1 MSVSHCLP
9 LCFPLHVSWSSRRP
23 SRTPD
28 SLSTSCSTPVR
39 PSLTLT
45 SHTVHQLQHAQDV
58 SRTRG
63 IFAHSSHG
71 VRPSLLFLII
81 SPALC
86 SRTLPVF
93 VLSRCLCTREAARAH
108 DGRCRRAIAWPLWCG
123 NTGYRRSGPEVEPVT
138 RGCTA
143 VPRHGEDTRAA
154 SKVFSTPAR
163 TAESAPKSAGQAHPG
178 VQPSAHGQKQ
188 NRRYVQAEHRHPP
201 QRARSRVLSKS
212 ATQAHSGAT
221 PARTVAGPFEIGR
234 SGTSRCHPS
243 THGRRSF
250 RYPPVRH
257 LQVASPA
264 LIVKCPGGTRL
275 LFLLKLR
282 Q

>member
-1 MSVSHCLP
+1 MC
-9 LCFPLHVSWSSRRP
+9 
-23 SRTPD
+23 
-28 SLSTSCSTPVR
+28 R

-45 SHTVHQLQHAQDV
+45 SHSLHQLQHAQDV

-163 TAESAPKSAGQAHPG
+163 MVENPPKSANQAPPDVH
-178 VQPSAHGQKQ
+178 PSARGQEQ
-188 NRRYVQAEHRHPP
+188 NRRYVQAEHRRPP
-201 QRARSRVLSKS
+201 QRAWSRVLSKS
-212 ATQAHSGAT
+212 AAQAQILVST
-221 PARTVAGPFEIGR
+221 PARVVENPPKSADQAPPGGI
-234 SGTSRCHPS
+234 PS
-243 THGRRSF
+243 TRSRESGR
-250 RYPPVRH
+250 H
-257 LQVASPA
+257 QVP
-264 LIVKCPGGTRL
+264 L
-275 LFLLKLR
+275 LPELR

>member
-1 MSVSHCLP
+1 MFYAC
-9 LCFPLHVSWSSRRP
+9 
-23 SRTPD
+23 T
-28 SLSTSCSTPVR
+28 
-39 PSLTLT
+39 
-45 SHTVHQLQHAQDV
+45 A
-58 SRTRG
+58 
-63 IFAHSSHG
+63 FAHTNESQSPPAATCTERVKNAGHFHPFLP
-71 VRPSLLFLII
+71 RCRAFLLFLII

-188 NRRYVQAEHRHPP
+188 NRRYVQAEHRRPP
-201 QRARSRVLSKS
+201 QRVRSRVLSKF

-221 PARTVAGPFEIGR
+221 PARTVAGPFEIRR
-234 SGTSRCHPS
+234 SGTSRCPAQHAWSQVPSISPGQASPGGVPS
-243 THGRRSF
+243 THS
-250 RYPPVRH
+250 
-257 LQVASPA
+257 
-264 LIVKCPGGTRL
+264 
-275 LFLLKLR
+275 
-282 Q
+282 

>member
-1 MSVSHCLP
+1 MC
-9 LCFPLHVSWSSRRP
+9 
-23 SRTPD
+23 
-28 SLSTSCSTPVR
+28 R

-45 SHTVHQLQHAQDV
+45 SHSLHQLQHAQDV

-163 TAESAPKSAGQAHPG
+163 MVENPPKSANQAPPDVH
-178 VQPSAHGQKQ
+178 PSARGQEQ
-188 NRRYVQAEHRHPP
+188 NRRYVQAEHRRP
-201 QRARSRVLSKS
+201 
-212 ATQAHSGAT
+212 
-221 PARTVAGPFEIGR
+221 
-234 SGTSRCHPS
+234 PS
-243 THGRRSF
+243 THGRGPFRNPPLRRRSL
-250 RYPPVRH
+250 YPPQRAWSRIPRNPPIRH

-264 LIVKCPGGTRL
+264 HVVASPGGTGC
-275 LFLLKLR
+275 LFSPSFDSEE
-282 Q
+282 